1 MAKKWLRMDLS
12 ERGASKGPPAP
23 IFLPYFRPNEF
34 SAFRSKIKIFDLAH
48 YLWMFG
54 ENTSHDLMS
63 NAFSSIKSE
72 NSQNKINSE
81 SFQKPAVASGMF
93 LYHNTYIRQI

>member
-1 MAKKWLRMDLS
+1 
-12 ERGASKGPPAP
+12 
-23 IFLPYFRPNEF
+23 
-34 SAFRSKIKIFDLAH
+34 
-48 YLWMFG
+48 MFG
-54 ENTSHDLMS
+54 ENTSHGLMS

-93 LYHNTYIRQI
+93 LYHNTYIRYYNKRPKDIRPKVKKAE